1 MISRERVIGFR
12 CYVILKNKLE
22 RTLLGFLN
30 CITFTGMG
38 KSSRCDV
45 HLILYET
52 PTYGAHH
59 FSLHPWN
66 SFEQVS
72 APMRKPNWVD
82 ELHQKQQLLDL
93 DTVIL
98 AINSSATA
106 EIVFERCTGPMTSF
120 VRFSTV
126 YMFLGFIWQLFAIS
140 MASLSML
147 FYVIL
152 QFLYRLLN
160 FASDSWIYLIL
171 VKVFSSSRIHI
182 RIRGSQI
189 LYWPIFLQDNGMMS
203 LSSVEYAEKAAL
215 HKRSMWSSLAVNV
228 LLGNLFGLV
237 LLYHAESACIWI
249 LKFSSDIT
257 NELLRSGC
265 VWLMGVPAGF
275 KLKQ

>member
-1 MISRERVIGFR
+1 MGVAEMRMLRGMCGHTRNDKIGNEDIR
-12 CYVILKNKLE
+12 
-22 RTLLGFLN
+22 
-30 CITFTGMG
+30 G
-38 KSSRCDV
+38 K
-45 HLILYET
+45 LILYET

-93 DTVIL
+93 DTVVL

-189 LYWPIFLQDNGMMS
+189 LYWPIFLQDNGMRS

-215 HKRSMWSSLAVNV
+215 HKRSMWSSLAVDIQA
-228 LLGNLFGLV
+228 LAALWRLFRTKHQLC
-237 LLYHAESACIWI
+237 LA
-249 LKFSSDIT
+249 T
-257 NELLRSGC
+257 
-265 VWLMGVPAGF
+265 
-275 KLKQ
+275 